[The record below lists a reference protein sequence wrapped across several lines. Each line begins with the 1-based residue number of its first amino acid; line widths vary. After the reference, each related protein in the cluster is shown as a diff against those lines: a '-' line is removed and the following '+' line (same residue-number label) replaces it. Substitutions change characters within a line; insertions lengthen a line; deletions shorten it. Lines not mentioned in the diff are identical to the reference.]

1 MFSKNLELKQMNG
14 PSFTSYLA
22 WFHATCA
29 SKGCPPPYLQTFIKH
44 KCEVHI
50 FCFIYMLRLVI
61 EYIHT
66 AYMYLDLYMPIHI
79 CLLRL
84 HMCTL
89 CTLCMNVWRSWN
101 LWLYL
106 QIYHLF
112 GTCRCISAYRDS
124 GDSGSD
130 RNFYPGRTEV
140 QRKWENG
147 AGTSWKF

>member
-1 MFSKNLELKQMNG
+1 MN
-14 PSFTSYLA
+14 
-22 WFHATCA
+22 
-29 SKGCPPPYLQTFIKH
+29 
-44 KCEVHI
+44 V
-50 FCFIYMLRLVI
+50 FCFFYMHRLVI

-66 AYMYLDLYMPIHI
+66 AYMYLDLYLPIHI

-89 CTLCMNVWRSWN
+89 CTFCMYVWRSWN

-106 QIYHLF
+106 HIYHLF

-130 RNFYPGRTEV
+130 RNNPRKNWGASATKMGKWCRDQLNILREIDVINGNYPFKPAIQMTAC
-140 QRKWENG
+140 RKNNVLRSRVLHKE
-147 AGTSWKF
+147 